1 MKIQERLQQKYE
13 KEKSSQLNHAD
24 DNTREYHQYIFDK
37 TEEWA
42 EKMEEILDKDHGISF
57 NEMEETLN
65 DIDDGMS
72 NFQYY
77 VILSLLKRY
86 WVYSNYIVVYERLKE
101 I

>member
-1 MKIQERLQQKYE
+1 MRIQQGLQQKYE
-13 KEKSSQLNHAD
+13 KEKSYQLNHAD
-24 DNTREYHQYIFDK
+24 GAIREYHRYIFDK

-42 EKMEEILDKDHGISF
+42 EKMEGILDKKHGISF
-57 NEMEETLN
+57 NEMEEILN

-86 WVYSNYIVVYERLKE
+86 WAYSHYVVVYERLN
-101 I
+101 

>member
-1 MKIQERLQQKYE
+1 MKIQQGLQQKYE

-24 DNTREYHQYIFDK
+24 DTTREYHQYIFDK
-37 TEEWA
+37 AEKWA
-42 EKMEEILDKDHGISF
+42 EKMEGILDKDHGISF

-65 DIDDGMS
+65 DIDNGMS